1 MDAVA
6 LAAISSFKYIN
17 PYSKDTFTFSG
28 IDATEAEEFIH
39 AVRQRAF
46 SLGKGRDNDWI
57 VDFTAGCFVGEAL
70 RWHAELDD
78 GIQWDWCAL
87 QKVIGSAGHGAKLRE
102 VCVRVPLIRKLNA
115 F

>member
-6 LAAISSFKYIN
+6 PAAVPFFKYIN

-28 IDATEAEEFIH
+28 TDATEAEEFIH

-46 SLGKGRDNDWI
+46 SLGNGRDNDWI

-70 RWHAELDD
+70 RWHVELDD
-78 GIQWDWCAL
+78 GTKWDWGVL
-87 QKVIGSAGHGAKLRE
+87 QKAIMERWPRAKTM
-102 VCVRVPLIRKLNA
+102 
-115 F
+115 